1 MTNIAVLGFGVVGGG
16 IACVLDENRERI
28 EALAGGPVNLKY
40 ILDLRDFPDSP
51 YGDRVVHDIDRIIE
65 DESISIVCEAMGG
78 VHPALEFSLAALN
91 AGKSVVTSN
100 KELVAKHGVELLE
113 AAEKN
118 GIHAYSS
125 LKALLSDPAVDFVT
139 IAVPNDMHK
148 PLAIEAMKAGKHVI
162 SEKPV
167 TLSSADLQEMFDASD
182 KYHRLFTVHQNRRW
196 DGEFLLMRDI
206 YHSGDLGQVYRMESR
221 VHGSRGIPGDWRGTP
236 EHGGG
241 MILDWGI
248 HLIDQIMGIVD
259 DKTLR
264 KVFCHCDHITN
275 ELVDDGFQLDMFFD
289 DDLVARV
296 EVGTSNFISMPRF
309 YMTGADGSAIIPDWC
324 QPAHVVWCHNYN
336 EKDVVPVKTAAGITK
351 TMAPRRKIHCVQ
363 GYSPA
368 RFGCARF
375 LPQLCPCHLRR
386 GGADRDA
393 PPDDGGYE
401 DHGGGV

>member
-1 MTNIAVLGFGVVGGG
+1 MEKKNAAIIGYGGMG
-16 IACVLDENRERI
+16 SWHGEYLRHSDV
-28 EALAGGPVNLKY
+28 VNLMGVY
-40 ILDLRDFPDSP
+40 DFKPE
-51 YGDRVVHDIDRIIE
+51 R
-65 DESISIVCEAMGG
+65 C
-78 VHPALEFSLAALN
+78 
-91 AGKSVVTSN
+91 
-100 KELVAKHGVELLE
+100 E

-264 KVFCHCDHITN
+264 KVFCHC
-275 ELVDDGFQLDMFFD
+275 
-289 DDLVARV
+289 
-296 EVGTSNFISMPRF
+296 ISMPRF

-336 EKDVVPVKTAAGITK
+336 EKEVVPVKTAAGITK
-351 TMAPRRKIHCVQ
+351 TMAPRDEKSIASKDIPQPASDVHDFYRNFVRAICGEEEQIVTHHQMMVDMKIMEAAFESDRT
-363 GYSPA
+363 G
-368 RFGCARF
+368 
-375 LPQLCPCHLRR
+375 LPVAVELKF
-386 GGADRDA
+386 
-393 PPDDGGYE
+393 
-401 DHGGGV
+401 